1 MSRMTKYLKDE
12 LDDLQAKGLKRTLRQ
27 LRSSQG
33 PLITIDG
40 ATLINFCS
48 NDYLGLANDER
59 LKMAAV
65 ETIEKEGFGSGASR
79 LVCGNMSAHR
89 ALEEGI
95 ARFKGCEDCLVFST
109 GYMANVGIIA
119 SLFDRNDM
127 IFCDR
132 LNHASIFDGILLS
145 QAKFKR
151 YAHGDMQALEE
162 LLKEAIPAGKRAI
175 ITDSV
180 FSMDGDLAPLDT
192 IVRLAKKYDCLVMID
207 EAHAFGVMGEHGR
220 GLAEH
225 FGVERQ
231 IDIQMGTLSKAAGSF
246 GAYVTGGK
254 DLIDYFINKARSF
267 IYTTG
272 MPPSVAAASLKAVEI
287 IQTEPELRSKLW
299 MNTNIIREGL
309 HHMGFD
315 TMGSE
320 TPIIP
325 VLIKDDKTAVTFS
338 KALLVQGIFVA
349 AIRPP
354 TVPAHTARLRISVS
368 AKHTPQQCQ
377 QLLQAM
383 RQAGKDLCLI

>member
-1 MSRMTKYLKDE
+1 MSRIKQHLKSELDE
-12 LDDLQAKGLKRTLRQ
+12 LEAKGLKRTLRQ

-40 ATLINFCS
+40 ATVINFCS

-59 LKMAAV
+59 LKAAAI
-65 ETIEKEGFGSGASR
+65 EAIEKEGFGSGASR
-79 LVCGNMSAHR
+79 LVCGNMSSHR

-95 ARFKGCEDCLVFST
+95 ARFKGCDDCLVFST

-119 SLFDRNDM
+119 SLFNRDDM
-127 IFCDR
+127 IFSDR
-132 LNHASIFDGILLS
+132 LNHASIVDGILLS

-151 YAHGDMQALEE
+151 YAHNDMNALQE
-162 LLKEAIPAGKRAI
+162 LLKEAAPAGKRAV

-180 FSMDGDLAPLDT
+180 FSMDGDLAPLDV

-225 FGVERQ
+225 FGLERR

-246 GAYVTGGK
+246 GAYVAGGK

-287 IQTEPELRSKLW
+287 IQSEPELRSKLW
-299 MNTNIIREGL
+299 MNTHVIKEGL
-309 HHMGFD
+309 QAMGFD
-315 TMGSE
+315 TMSSE

-325 VLIKDDKTAVTFS
+325 VLIKDEMTAVTFS
-338 KALLVQGIFVA
+338 KKLLTKEIFVS

-368 AKHTPQQCQ
+368 AKHTSQQCQ
-377 QLLQAM
+377 QLLKSM
-383 RQAGKDLCLI
+383 RDVGKELCLL